1 MDTIIPRG
9 LQIPYVGKNL
19 LRFEKE
25 YTLGGKK
32 NPEKLIINIYEGNS
46 DKISENILLQ
56 KFTIELDKKEKEKK
70 IKISMILDHN
80 SILRVK
86 AKVND
91 GKDNEIKINKDI
103 NKDSEKRE
111 KKLDKFLETS
121 SLYIGIN
128 LGTTTSCIGI
138 MDDNNKIEIL

>member
-9 LQIPYVGKNL
+9 LQIPLDRKKL

-25 YTLGGKK
+25 YILRGKK
-32 NPEKLIINIYEGNS
+32 IPEKITINIYEGNS
-46 DKISENILLQ
+46 DKVSENTFLQ

-80 SILRVK
+80 SILKVK

-91 GKDNEIKINKDI
+91 GKDNEIKIKMDI
-103 NKDSEKRE
+103 NE
-111 KKLDKFLETS
+111 
-121 SLYIGIN
+121 
-128 LGTTTSCIGI
+128 
-138 MDDNNKIEIL
+138 